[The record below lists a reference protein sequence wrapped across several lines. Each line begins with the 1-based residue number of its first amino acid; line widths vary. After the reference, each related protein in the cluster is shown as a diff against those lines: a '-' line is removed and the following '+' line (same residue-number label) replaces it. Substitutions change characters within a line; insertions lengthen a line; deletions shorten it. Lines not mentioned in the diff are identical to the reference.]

1 METQE
6 RFGLTEEERLLQQ
19 MARRL
24 AREKVLPGAAQ
35 RDLDGDFPY
44 DMLELMRENGLLG
57 IDFPAQY
64 GGMEAGLIS
73 LCIVIEELAKVD
85 AATSM
90 MPSTQELGSLPI
102 ILAGNH
108 EQKQKY
114 LEPLAAG
121 EKLSA
126 FALTESRGG
135 SDVAAL
141 RTRARRE
148 GDKYI
153 LNGTKTFITNGG
165 VADVLT
171 VYAIT
176 NPEAPSHKAASV
188 FIVEKG
194 TPGFQV
200 GKKESKMGIR
210 SSETRELIFDN
221 VEIPVE
227 NRLANEGD
235 GFHIMM
241 KTLDFTRP
249 AVAAQAIGIAQ
260 GAFEYA
266 LQYAKEREAFG
277 KPVIKHQAIG
287 AKLADMS
294 MRISAGR
301 QLLYKTCDLLQ
312 TYAKKDLSKLSPE
325 IIRYSSM
332 SKAYCSDV
340 AMWTTTEAVQ
350 ILGGYGYCT
359 EYPVERFMRD
369 AKITQIYEGTNEIQR
384 VVITS
389 TL

>member
-24 AREKVLPGAAQ
+24 AREKVAPGAAQ
-35 RDLDGDFPY
+35 RDLDGEFPY

-64 GGMEAGLIS
+64 GGMEAGLLS
-73 LCIVIEELAKVD
+73 LCIAIEELAKVD

-114 LEPLAAG
+114 LEPLASG

-141 RTRARRE
+141 RTRAKLE

-153 LNGTKTFITNGG
+153 LNGAKTFITNGG
-165 VADVLT
+165 VADIVT
-171 VYAIT
+171 VYATT

-188 FIVEKG
+188 FILEKG

-210 SSETRELIFDN
+210 SSETRELVFDN

-260 GAFEYA
+260 GAFDYA

-287 AKLADMS
+287 LKLADMS

-340 AMWTTTEAVQ
+340 AMWATTEAVQ

-384 VVITS
+384 LVITS

>member
-1 METQE
+1 MQTQE
-6 RFGLTEEERLLQQ
+6 RFGFTDEEKLLQQ
-19 MARRL
+19 TARRI
-24 AREKVLPGAAQ
+24 AREKVAPGASQ
-35 RDLDGDFPY
+35 RDLDGEFPY

-57 IDFPAQY
+57 IDFPSEY
-64 GGMEAGLIS
+64 GGMEAGLLS
-73 LCIVIEELAKVD
+73 LCIVIEELAKID

-90 MPSTQELGSLPI
+90 MPSTQELGSMPI

-108 EQKQKY
+108 EQKTKY
-114 LEPLAAG
+114 LEPLATG

-126 FALTESRGG
+126 FALTESKGG

-141 RTRARRE
+141 RTRAKLD

-153 LNGTKTFITNGG
+153 LNGNKTFITNGG
-165 VADVLT
+165 VADILT
-171 VYAIT
+171 VYAVT
-176 NPEAPSHKAASV
+176 NPDLPPHKAASV
-188 FIVEKG
+188 FILEKG

-227 NRLANEGD
+227 NRLGNEGD

-260 GAFEYA
+260 GAFEFA

-277 KPVIKHQAIG
+277 KPIIKHQAISS
-287 AKLADMS
+287 KLADMA
-294 MRISAGR
+294 MRITAGR

-312 TYAKKDLSKLSPE
+312 AYAKKDLSKVSPE
-325 IIRYSSM
+325 IMRHSSM

-384 VVITS
+384 VVISS

>member
-6 RFGLTEEERLLQQ
+6 RFGFTDEEKLLQQ

-24 AREKVLPGAAQ
+24 AREKVAPGAAQ
-35 RDLDGDFPY
+35 RDIDGEFAY
-44 DMLELMRENGLLG
+44 DMVELMRENGLMG
-57 IDFPAQY
+57 IDFPTEY
-64 GGMEAGLIS
+64 GGMEAGLIA

-90 MPSTQELGSLPI
+90 IPSTQELGSLPI

-108 EQKQKY
+108 EQKQRFLK
-114 LEPLAAG
+114 PLASG

-135 SDVAAL
+135 SDVASL
-141 RTRARRE
+141 RTRARLE
-148 GDKYI
+148 GDRYI

-165 VADVLT
+165 VADLVS

-176 NPEAPSHKAASV
+176 NPDAPSHKAASV
-188 FIVEKG
+188 FVLEKG

-227 NRLANEGD
+227 NRLGNEGD

-266 LQYAKEREAFG
+266 LQYAKERESFG
-277 KPVIKHQAIG
+277 KPIIKHQAVG
-287 AKLADMS
+287 SKLADMS
-294 MRISAGR
+294 MRISAAR

-312 TYAKKDLSKLSPE
+312 AYAKKDLSRLSPE

-332 SKAYCSDV
+332 SKAFCSDV

>member
-1 METQE
+1 MQTQE
-6 RFGLTEEERLLQQ
+6 RFGFTDEEKLLQQ
-19 MARRL
+19 TARRI
-24 AREKVLPGAAQ
+24 AREKVAPGAAQ
-35 RDLDGDFPY
+35 RDLDGEFPY

-57 IDFPAQY
+57 IDFPSEY
-64 GGMEAGLIS
+64 GGMEAGLLS

-90 MPSTQELGSLPI
+90 MPSTQELGSMPI

-108 EQKQKY
+108 EQKTKY
-114 LEPLAAG
+114 LEPLATG

-126 FALTESRGG
+126 FALTESKGG

-141 RTRARRE
+141 RTRAKLD

-153 LNGTKTFITNGG
+153 LNGNKTFITNGG
-165 VADVLT
+165 VADILT
-171 VYAIT
+171 VYAVT
-176 NPEAPSHKAASV
+176 NPDLPPHKAASV
-188 FIVEKG
+188 FILEKG

-227 NRLANEGD
+227 NRLGNEGD

-260 GAFEYA
+260 GAFEFA

-277 KPVIKHQAIG
+277 KPIIKHQAISS
-287 AKLADMS
+287 KLADMA
-294 MRISAGR
+294 MRITAGR

-312 TYAKKDLSKLSPE
+312 AYAKKDLSKVSPE
-325 IIRYSSM
+325 IMRHSSM

-384 VVITS
+384 VVISS

>member
-1 METQE
+1 MQIKE
-6 RFGLTEEERLLQQ
+6 RFGLTDEEKLLQD

-24 AREKVLPGAAQ
+24 AREKVAPGAAQ
-35 RDLDGDFPY
+35 RDIDGEFPH
-44 DMLELMRENGLLG
+44 DMLELMKENGLLG
-57 IDFPAQY
+57 IDFPSDY
-64 GGMEAGLIS
+64 GGMEAGLMS

-108 EQKQKY
+108 DQKKKY
-114 LEPLAAG
+114 LEPLASG
-121 EKLSA
+121 EKLAA

-141 RTRARRE
+141 KTRAKLE
-148 GDKYI
+148 GDRYI
-153 LNGTKTFITNGG
+153 LNGNKTFITNGG
-165 VADVLT
+165 VADIIT

-176 NPEAPSHKAASV
+176 NPDAPSHKAASV
-188 FIVEKG
+188 FILEKG

-277 KPVIKHQAIG
+277 KPVIKHQAVG
-287 AKLADMS
+287 SKLADMS

-312 TYAKKDLSKLSPE
+312 AYAKKDLSRVSPD

-332 SKAYCSDV
+332 SKAFCSDV

-359 EYPVERFMRD
+359 EYPVERYMRD

>member
-35 RDLDGDFPY
+35 RDIDGDFPY

-121 EKLSA
+121 KKLSA

-141 RTRARRE
+141 RTRAKRE

-194 TPGFQV
+194 TRGFQV

-221 VEIPVE
+221 VEIPTE

-287 AKLADMS
+287 SKLADMS

>member
-1 METQE
+1 MQIKE
-6 RFGLTEEERLLQQ
+6 RFGLTDEEKLLQD

-24 AREKVLPGAAQ
+24 AREKVAPGAAQ
-35 RDLDGDFPY
+35 RDIDGEFPY
-44 DMLELMRENGLLG
+44 DMLELMKENGLLG
-57 IDFPAQY
+57 IDFPSDY
-64 GGMEAGLIS
+64 GGMEAGLMS

-108 EQKQKY
+108 DQKKKY
-114 LEPLAAG
+114 LEPLASG
-121 EKLSA
+121 EKLAA

-141 RTRARRE
+141 KTRAKLE
-148 GDKYI
+148 GDRYI
-153 LNGTKTFITNGG
+153 LNGNKTFITNGG
-165 VADVLT
+165 VADIIT

-176 NPEAPSHKAASV
+176 NPDAPSHKAASV
-188 FIVEKG
+188 FILEKG

-277 KPVIKHQAIG
+277 KPVIKHQAVG
-287 AKLADMS
+287 SKLADMS

-312 TYAKKDLSKLSPE
+312 AYAKKDLSRVSPE

-332 SKAYCSDV
+332 SKAFCSDV

-359 EYPVERFMRD
+359 EYPVERYMRD

>member
-1 METQE
+1 MDIKE
-6 RFGLTEEERLLQQ
+6 RFGLTDEEKLLQD
-19 MARRL
+19 MSRRL
-24 AREKVLPGAAQ
+24 AREKVAPGAAQ
-35 RDLDGDFPY
+35 RDLDGEFPY
-44 DMLELMRENGLLG
+44 DMVELMRDNGLLG
-57 IDFPAQY
+57 IDFPSEY
-64 GGMEAGLIS
+64 GGMEAGLLS

-108 EQKQKY
+108 DQKKKY
-114 LEPLAAG
+114 LEPLAVG

-141 RTRARRE
+141 RTRARQE

-165 VADVLT
+165 VADIVT

-176 NPEAPSHKAASV
+176 NPDAPSHKAASV
-188 FIVEKG
+188 FILEKG

-227 NRLANEGD
+227 NRLGNEGD

-260 GAFEYA
+260 GAFEFA

-277 KPVIKHQAIG
+277 KPVIKHQAVG
-287 AKLADMS
+287 SKLADMS

-312 TYAKKDLSKLSPE
+312 TYAKKDLSRLSPE
-325 IIRYSSM
+325 IIRHSSM

-340 AMWTTTEAVQ
+340 AMWATTEAVQ

-359 EYPVERFMRD
+359 EYPVERYMRD

>member
-6 RFGLTEEERLLQQ
+6 RFGFTDEEKLLQQ

-24 AREKVLPGAAQ
+24 AREKVAPGAAQ
-35 RDLDGDFPY
+35 RDIDGEFAY
-44 DMLELMRENGLLG
+44 DMVEIMRENGLMG
-57 IDFPAQY
+57 IDFPTEY
-64 GGMEAGLIS
+64 GGMEAGLIA

-90 MPSTQELGSLPI
+90 IPSTQELGSLPI

-108 EQKQKY
+108 EQKQRF
-114 LEPLAAG
+114 LEPLASG

-141 RTRARRE
+141 RTRARLE
-148 GDKYI
+148 GNKYV

-165 VADVLT
+165 VADLVS

-176 NPEAPSHKAASV
+176 NPDAPSHKAASV
-188 FIVEKG
+188 FVLEKG

-221 VEIPVE
+221 VEIPLE
-227 NRLANEGD
+227 NRLGNEGD

-249 AVAAQAIGIAQ
+249 AVAAQAVGIAQ

-266 LQYAKEREAFG
+266 LQYAKERESFG
-277 KPVIKHQAIG
+277 KPIIKHQAVG
-287 AKLADMS
+287 SKLADMS
-294 MRISAGR
+294 MRISAAR

-312 TYAKKDLSKLSPE
+312 AHAKKDLSRLSPE

-332 SKAYCSDV
+332 SKAFCSDV

>member
-1 METQE
+1 MQIKE
-6 RFGLTEEERLLQQ
+6 RFGLTDEEKLLQD

-24 AREKVLPGAAQ
+24 AREKVAPGAAQ
-35 RDLDGDFPY
+35 RDIDGEFPY

-57 IDFPAQY
+57 IDFPSDY
-64 GGMEAGLIS
+64 GGMEAGLMS

-108 EQKQKY
+108 DQKKKY
-114 LEPLAAG
+114 LEPLASG
-121 EKLSA
+121 EKLAA

-141 RTRARRE
+141 KTRAKLE
-148 GDKYI
+148 GDRYI
-153 LNGTKTFITNGG
+153 LNGNKTFITNGG
-165 VADVLT
+165 VADIIT

-176 NPEAPSHKAASV
+176 NPDAPSHKAASV
-188 FIVEKG
+188 FILEKG

-260 GAFEYA
+260 GALEYA
-266 LQYAKEREAFG
+266 TQYAKEREAFG
-277 KPVIKHQAIG
+277 KPVIKHQAVG
-287 AKLADMS
+287 SKLADMS

-312 TYAKKDLSKLSPE
+312 AYAKKDLSRVSPE

-332 SKAYCSDV
+332 SKAFCSDV

-359 EYPVERFMRD
+359 EYPVERYMRD

>member
-6 RFGLTEEERLLQQ
+6 RFGFTDEEKLLQQ

-24 AREKVLPGAAQ
+24 AREKVAPGAAQ
-35 RDLDGDFPY
+35 RDIDGEFAY
-44 DMLELMRENGLLG
+44 DMVEIMRENGLMG
-57 IDFPAQY
+57 IDFPTEY
-64 GGMEAGLIS
+64 GGMEAGLIA

-90 MPSTQELGSLPI
+90 IPSTQELGSLPM

-108 EQKQKY
+108 EQKQRF
-114 LEPLAAG
+114 LEPLASG

-141 RTRARRE
+141 RTRARLE
-148 GDKYI
+148 GNKYV

-165 VADVLT
+165 VADLVS

-176 NPEAPSHKAASV
+176 NPDAPSHKAASV
-188 FIVEKG
+188 FVLEKG

-221 VEIPVE
+221 VEIPLE
-227 NRLANEGD
+227 NRLGNEGD

-249 AVAAQAIGIAQ
+249 AVAAQAVGIAQ

-266 LQYAKEREAFG
+266 LQYAKERESFG
-277 KPVIKHQAIG
+277 KPIIKHQAVG
-287 AKLADMS
+287 SKLADMS
-294 MRISAGR
+294 MRISAAR

-312 TYAKKDLSKLSPE
+312 AHAKKDLSRLSPE

-332 SKAYCSDV
+332 SKAFCSDV

>member
-1 METQE
+1 MQTKE
-6 RFGLTEEERLLQQ
+6 RFGLTDEEKLLQD

-24 AREKVLPGAAQ
+24 AREKVAPGAAQ
-35 RDLDGDFPY
+35 RDIDGEFPY
-44 DMLELMRENGLLG
+44 DMLELMKENGLLG
-57 IDFPAQY
+57 IDFPSDY
-64 GGMEAGLIS
+64 GGMEAGLMS

-108 EQKQKY
+108 DQKKKY
-114 LEPLAAG
+114 LEPLASG
-121 EKLSA
+121 EKLAA

-141 RTRARRE
+141 KTRAKLE
-148 GDKYI
+148 GDRYI
-153 LNGTKTFITNGG
+153 LNGNKTFITNGG
-165 VADVLT
+165 VADIIT

-176 NPEAPSHKAASV
+176 NPDAPSHKAASV
-188 FIVEKG
+188 FILEKG

-277 KPVIKHQAIG
+277 KPVIKHQAVG
-287 AKLADMS
+287 SKLADMS

-312 TYAKKDLSKLSPE
+312 AYAKKDLSRVSPE

-332 SKAYCSDV
+332 SKAFCSDV

-359 EYPVERFMRD
+359 EYPVERYMRD

>member
-1 METQE
+1 
-6 RFGLTEEERLLQQ
+6 
-19 MARRL
+19 
-24 AREKVLPGAAQ
+24 
-35 RDLDGDFPY
+35 
-44 DMLELMRENGLLG
+44 
-57 IDFPAQY
+57 
-64 GGMEAGLIS
+64 
-73 LCIVIEELAKVD
+73 
-85 AATSM
+85 
-90 MPSTQELGSLPI
+90 
-102 ILAGNH
+102 
-108 EQKQKY
+108 
-114 LEPLAAG
+114 
-121 EKLSA
+121 
-126 FALTESRGG
+126 LTESRGG

-141 RTRARRE
+141 RTRARLE
-148 GDKYI
+148 GNKYV

-165 VADVLT
+165 VADLVS

-176 NPEAPSHKAASV
+176 NPDAPSHKAASV
-188 FIVEKG
+188 FVLEKG

-221 VEIPVE
+221 VEIPLE
-227 NRLANEGD
+227 NRLGNEGD

-249 AVAAQAIGIAQ
+249 AVAAQAVGIAQ

-266 LQYAKEREAFG
+266 LQYAKERESFG
-277 KPVIKHQAIG
+277 KPIIKHQAVG
-287 AKLADMS
+287 SKLADMS
-294 MRISAGR
+294 MRISAAR

-312 TYAKKDLSKLSPE
+312 AHAKKDLSRLSPE

-332 SKAYCSDV
+332 SKAFCSDV

>member
-1 METQE
+1 MQTKE
-6 RFGLTEEERLLQQ
+6 RFGLTDEEKLLQD

-24 AREKVLPGAAQ
+24 AREKVALGAAQ
-35 RDLDGDFPY
+35 RDIDGEFPY
-44 DMLELMRENGLLG
+44 DMLELMKENGLLG
-57 IDFPAQY
+57 IDFPSDY
-64 GGMEAGLIS
+64 GGMEAGLMS

-108 EQKQKY
+108 DQKKKY
-114 LEPLAAG
+114 LEPLASG
-121 EKLSA
+121 EKLAA

-141 RTRARRE
+141 KTRAKLE
-148 GDKYI
+148 GDRYI
-153 LNGTKTFITNGG
+153 LNGNKTFITNGG
-165 VADVLT
+165 VADIIT

-176 NPEAPSHKAASV
+176 NPDAPSHKAASV
-188 FIVEKG
+188 FILEKG

-277 KPVIKHQAIG
+277 KPVIKHQAVG
-287 AKLADMS
+287 SKLADMS

-312 TYAKKDLSKLSPE
+312 AYAKKDLSRVSPE

-332 SKAYCSDV
+332 SKAFCSDV

-359 EYPVERFMRD
+359 EYPVERYMRD

>member
-1 METQE
+1 
-6 RFGLTEEERLLQQ
+6 
-19 MARRL
+19 
-24 AREKVLPGAAQ
+24 
-35 RDLDGDFPY
+35 
-44 DMLELMRENGLLG
+44 
-57 IDFPAQY
+57 
-64 GGMEAGLIS
+64 
-73 LCIVIEELAKVD
+73 
-85 AATSM
+85 
-90 MPSTQELGSLPI
+90 
-102 ILAGNH
+102 
-108 EQKQKY
+108 
-114 LEPLAAG
+114 
-121 EKLSA
+121 
-126 FALTESRGG
+126 
-135 SDVAAL
+135 
-141 RTRARRE
+141 
-148 GDKYI
+148 
-153 LNGTKTFITNGG
+153 
-165 VADVLT
+165 
-171 VYAIT
+171 
-176 NPEAPSHKAASV
+176 
-188 FIVEKG
+188 
-194 TPGFQV
+194 
-200 GKKESKMGIR
+200 
-210 SSETRELIFDN
+210 
-221 VEIPVE
+221 
-227 NRLANEGD
+227 
-235 GFHIMM
+235 MM